1 MERAAASI
9 EPGPIKLVGRQEKQE
24 EVVDLGSAKVV
35 VCVGR
40 GIQNKQNLGKAQ
52 EYAARIGGETAC
64 TRPIAEGEG
73 WMAHS
78 RYLGVSGAVV
88 KPDVYI
94 GLGPCRARCSTP
106 WAWRNRSSW
115 WPSTRTR
122 TLRS

>member
-1 MERAAASI
+1 M
-9 EPGPIKLVGRQEKQE
+9 
-24 EVVDLGSAKVV
+24 VDLGSAKVV

-94 GLGPCRARCSTP
+94 GLGVSGQVQHTVGMAESQFVVAVNKDKNAPIMKHCDLGLVADLEKVLP
-106 WAWRNRSSW
+106 VLAA
-115 WPSTRTR
+115 
-122 TLRS
+122 L